1 MDYSK
6 LGLMTEEEVRAN
18 SKFNFYEEVSLDA
31 TAQNTGKKTAATGLA
46 LAPAFAAAVPVT
58 AAATV

>member
-31 TAQNTGKKTAATGLA
+31 TAQNTGKKAAATGLA